1 MRLSRR
7 HLTAAALLPALSLG
21 LPGCR
26 AKSSA
31 SAYLT
36 VTPDFVGADTCAG
49 CHEQAFEA
57 WTGSHHDLAMDEAT
71 PETVLGDFDDAT
83 FEHQGVVTTF
93 SRRGDEYWVRT
104 DGPDGELEDYRIDY
118 VFGVDPL
125 QQYLVAFPGGRYQ
138 MLLVAWDSRPVEE
151 NGQRWFFLYPGEA
164 IGPGDPLHWTGI
176 NQNWNYM
183 CAECHS
189 TDLRK
194 GYDPTA
200 QGYETTWAE
209 IDVACEACHG
219 PGSRHAAWARE
230 VEALGVDER
239 AEAEDDMGLVVRLA
253 DSDNPAWPFDEAGVA
268 RRVPVRSSDVQ
279 VETCGRC
286 HSRRGVVADSY
297 TFGRPLL
304 DTHRVSLLEES
315 LYHPDGQ
322 ILEEVYVYGS
332 FLQSR
337 MHAEG
342 VTCSDCHDPH
352 SLELW
357 NEGNAACAKCHLSA
371 KYDTMDHHRHEMGT
385 PAAECVRCHMRSE
398 NFMVVDPR
406 HDHSFRVPRPDLS
419 LELGTPNACTDCHRE
434 TSPEWSADRFREW
447 YPERA
452 AMPHYGRALQ
462 AGRRAEPEAGAAL
475 TALISDG
482 TQPGIVRG
490 TAIQLLGGRLDA
502 AAMAALGGAV
512 NDPNPLVRMAVAARL
527 QEMDPDTALRMGR
540 ALLEDPILSVRAA
553 AANSLMEIPA
563 ELVSPADAVLVAGA
577 IEDLRATQLVNAD
590 RPEAR
595 MVLGALHAR
604 SGDIEAAR
612 AEYEMAL
619 EMAPWSVP
627 VRVNLADLHRQ
638 AGRENEAER
647 LLREAARMAPEDADV
662 RHALGLALVRQS
674 RVEEA
679 LVELELASELAPESL
694 RYGYVHAVAAHS
706 TGRIP
711 RAIRVLESLHERWPS
726 NPEVLVALAN
736 YYAQMGGFAE
746 AEGWA
751 LKLVELLP
759 QDEQAKALLSQIRT
773 RLD

>member
-1 MRLSRR
+1 MAAPLLAVSFGFLS
-7 HLTAAALLPALSLG
+7 
-21 LPGCR
+21 CR
-26 AKSSA
+26 QERSA
-31 SAYLT
+31 SAYLA
-36 VTPDFVGADTCAG
+36 VTPDYVGAESCAG
-49 CHEQAFEA
+49 CHERAYES

-71 PETVLGDFDDAT
+71 PETVLGDFEDAT

-138 MLLVAWDSRPVEE
+138 MLLVAWDSRPVEK

-194 GYDPTA
+194 GYDPLTDS
-200 QGYETTWAE
+200 YETTWAE

-219 PGSRHAAWARE
+219 PGSRHVAWAEE
-230 VEALGVDER
+230 VEGSG
-239 AEAEDDMGLVVRLA
+239 EAGKVQASGDMGLAVRLA
-253 DSDNPAWPFDEAGVA
+253 DTDSPAWPFDETGVA
-268 RRVPVRSSDVQ
+268 RRVPARTAHTQ
-279 VETCGRC
+279 VEACGRC
-286 HSRRGVVADSY
+286 HSRRGVVAEPYS
-297 TFGRPLL
+297 FGRPLL
-304 DTHRVSLLEES
+304 DTHRVSLLEER

-337 MHAEG
+337 MYAQG

-357 NEGNAACAKCHLSA
+357 SEGDAVCARCHLPA
-371 KYDTMDHHRHEMGT
+371 KYEARDHHRHEPGT
-385 PAAECVRCHMRSE
+385 PAAQCVQCHMRSE

-406 HDHSFRVPRPDLS
+406 RDHSFRVPRPDLS

-452 AMPHYGRALQ
+452 ATPHYGRAIH
-462 AGRRAEPEAGAAL
+462 AGRRAEPSAGAAL
-475 TALISDG
+475 TAIITDQS
-482 TQPGIVRG
+482 QPGIVRA
-490 TAIQLLGGRLDA
+490 TAVQHLGSRVDSSTST
-502 AAMAALGGAV
+502 ALGRAV
-512 NDPNPLVRMAVAARL
+512 SDPDPLVRMATAALL
-527 QEMDPDTALRMGR
+527 QEMDPETALRMGR
-540 ALLEDPILSVRAA
+540 SLLEDPVLSVRAA

-563 ELVSPADAVLVAGA
+563 QLVGPQDAAALGDA

-604 SGDIEAAR
+604 SGEIEAAR
-612 AEYEMAL
+612 TEYERAL
-619 EMAPWSVP
+619 EMAPWSAA
-627 VRVNLADLHRQ
+627 VRVNLADLYRQ
-638 AGRENEAER
+638 EGREDDVER
-647 LLREAARMAPEDADV
+647 LLREAMRIAPEDPGV

-679 LVELELASELAPESL
+679 LAQLELAADLAPENL

-711 RAIRVLESLHERWPS
+711 RAIRILESLHERWPS

-759 QDEQAKALLSQIRT
+759 QDEQAQALLSQIRT